1 MVSRRKNE
9 MRLFMR
15 PYQLEEQTA
24 SARARGRAGATAQSY
39 GFFERW
45 LTTDAG
51 LGAVSEH
58 LSNATED

>member
-1 MVSRRKNE
+1 MQTVPTARRK
-9 MRLFMR
+9 
-15 PYQLEEQTA
+15 
-24 SARARGRAGATAQSY
+24 SGARGRAGATAQSY

-51 LGAVSEH
+51 LGAVSKH